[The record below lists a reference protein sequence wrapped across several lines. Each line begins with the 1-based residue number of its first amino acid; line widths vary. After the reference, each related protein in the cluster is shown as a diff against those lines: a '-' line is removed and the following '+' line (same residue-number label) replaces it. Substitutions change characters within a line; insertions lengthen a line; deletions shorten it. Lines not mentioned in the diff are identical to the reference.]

1 MDQNATPLM
10 DALYEYAN
18 ENNGYFCIP
27 GHRFDRGMDGKL
39 EAMYGKGL
47 FRYDLTETDG
57 LDNLMHAN
65 GCILESMQ
73 LAADLYG
80 SDRTWFLVN
89 GTTSGN
95 EAMIM
100 ATVGP
105 GDKILVPRNAHKS
118 VAMGLI
124 LSGATPVWMMPEY
137 IDTFGICGSVTP
149 AVVETC
155 LEDDPEIKAV
165 FITSPTYHGVCSDI
179 QSIATICHAHN
190 VPLLVDE
197 AHGCHM
203 HFSDRLPMDA
213 ITAGADL
220 VSQSTH
226 KTGGSMT
233 QSSMLHLKSDLV
245 DAEAVDR
252 SMKLVTSTSP
262 SYVLMASLE
271 AARHRLALHGSE
283 MMDEAIRLA
292 ELAETLLE
300 EVDGI
305 EIMTPASSLCFD
317 HDRTRLVFSAI
328 KAGFKGYEL
337 QEKLWGDHRI
347 SLEMADEMTLVCVI
361 TADNTEEE
369 IRNLCSAVGKIVE
382 GRKGAGT
389 GVGGS
394 VDSSVNSYKSQPCS
408 GLFTVSSLT
417 STSTLTPT
425 PALTP
430 REAWYADTEFLPLD
444 ECVGRISAEIATP
457 YPPGIPLV
465 SPGEIMTEEV
475 IAGLKNCIKTG
486 RHLDGP
492 AHSELKLF
500 KVIAD

>member
-10 DALYEYAN
+10 DALFEYAN
-18 ENNGYFCIP
+18 ENKGYFCIP
-27 GHRFDRGMDGKL
+27 GHRFDRGMDEKL
-39 EAMYGKGL
+39 EAMYGRGL

-57 LDNLMHAN
+57 LDNLMHAD

-105 GDKILVPRNAHKS
+105 GDKILIPRNSHKS
-118 VAMGLI
+118 AAMGLI

-137 IDTFGICGSVTP
+137 IEEFGICGSVTP

-165 FITSPTYHGVCSDI
+165 FITSPTYHGVCSDV
-179 QSIATICHAHN
+179 QSIASICHAHN

-197 AHGCHM
+197 AHGCHL

-213 ITAGADL
+213 ITSGADL

-233 QSSMLHLKSDLV
+233 QSSMLHLRSNLV

-271 AARHRLALHGSE
+271 AARHRLALHGRE
-283 MMDEAIRLA
+283 MMGEAIRLA
-292 ELAETLLE
+292 ELAETLLTGI
-300 EVDGI
+300 DGI
-305 EIMTPASSLCFD
+305 EVMTPASPLCFD
-317 HDRTRLVFSAI
+317 HDKTRLVFSAT

-337 QEKLWGDHRI
+337 QKKLWDDHRI
-347 SLEMADEMTLVCVI
+347 SLEMADVMALTCVI

-369 IRNLCSAVGKIVE
+369 IRNLCSAVGEIVE
-382 GRKGAGT
+382 RGKGAGT
-389 GVGGS
+389 AAGGS
-394 VDSSVNSYKSQPCS
+394 VDSSVNSCESRPCP
-408 GLFTVSSLT
+408 GFFTVSN
-417 STSTLTPT
+417 

-430 REAWYADTEFLPLD
+430 REAWYADTESLPLD
-444 ECVGRISAEIATP
+444 ECAGRISAEIATP
-457 YPPGIPLV
+457 YPPGIPIV
-465 SPGEIMTEEV
+465 CPGEIMTADV
-475 IAGLKNCIKTG
+475 IAGLKDCIKTG

-492 AHSELKLF
+492 ACSDLKLF